1 MQEREKERISSG
13 GGEVFFMR
21 TPMDLSACDGHLILC
36 EYSEQHPTLVMC
48 TGMATKIKNYYRRP
62 EVHVLRLCEGV
73 SVLYVSS
80 YSCVCVC
87 IYSCICSC
95 TILSAQCIQYTI
107 PAQLA
112 IHVLY

>member
-62 EVHVLRLCEGV
+62 EVHVLRLCEGL

-80 YSCVCVC
+80 YSCVYVYTAVYVLVQFYLHSV
-87 IYSCICSC
+87 YS
-95 TILSAQCIQYTI
+95 TQY
-107 PAQLA
+107 L
-112 IHVLY
+112 HN